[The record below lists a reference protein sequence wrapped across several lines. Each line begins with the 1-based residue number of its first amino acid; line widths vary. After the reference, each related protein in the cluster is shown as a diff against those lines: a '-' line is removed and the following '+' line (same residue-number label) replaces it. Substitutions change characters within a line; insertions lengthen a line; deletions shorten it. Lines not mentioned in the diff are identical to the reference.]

1 MQLSFENLSNQLKQ
15 QKISSVIDTINTRL
29 GKNRVTIGVPAQQL
43 KAKAIIAFGY
53 IPE

>member
-1 MQLSFENLSNQLKQ
+1 MQLPW
-15 QKISSVIDTINTRL
+15 
-29 GKNRVTIGVPAQQL
+29 VTIGVPAQQL